1 MYKYLIIADDL
12 TGANASIS
20 LLRNLKT
27 TTLLELNDKNLYKNY
42 DAISCST
49 ESRAI
54 HKKEAYDKV
63 FNITKKYMHNDV
75 VVYNKRID
83 STMRGNIGIEIDA
96 MLDALDD
103 DRLAIVSPG
112 YPEAGRIVVGG
123 YLLVNGNL
131 VENTEMAVDSK
142 NPIKTSNCIELI
154 KYQSKRKITSLK
166 VDIVQTNS
174 KIISKYFRDKYAEG
188 FRIIVCDIVNQNHI
202 KNISEAI
209 LESKIKFIVADPSPL
224 MAVISSLSIYPHH
237 TLKTISKKI
246 LCVIGSISHTTA
258 LQVKTLYSNRTIG
271 LVRFRPENFIDS
283 SLQQKEINNIV
294 NEVIDKFEIFD
305 ICLLVSENIYR
316 DKPLDFDEIALIGKT
331 DIEYLS
337 NLINERIAISVE
349 KILEQVKIDGLYT
362 SGGDTTMKICSQ
374 LNSHSL
380 DIQYSIFPLVVY
392 AKLNGGK
399 YHGLDLITKGG
410 GAGDDK
416 SLIKC
421 VDFLIQK

>member
-1 MYKYLIIADDL
+1 MYKCLIIADDL

-20 LLRNLKT
+20 LLKNLKT
-27 TTLLELNDKNLYKNY
+27 TTLLELNDKNLYEDY

-54 HKKEAYDKV
+54 PETDAYNKV
-63 FNITKKYMHNDV
+63 FKYTKKYMHNDII
-75 VVYNKRID
+75 VYNKRID

-112 YPEAGRIVVGG
+112 YPDAGRIVVGG

-131 VENTEMAVDSK
+131 VEDTEMAVDSK
-142 NPIKTSNCIELI
+142 NPVKISNCIELI
-154 KYQSKRKITSLK
+154 KCQSKRKITSLEI
-166 VDIVQTNS
+166 DIVRTNS
-174 KIISKYFRDKYAEG
+174 KVISEYFRDKYAEG

-202 KNISEAI
+202 KNISQAI

-224 MAVISSLSIYPHH
+224 MAQISYLSTPHAH
-237 TLKTISKKI
+237 IKNRFKKI
-246 LCVIGSISHTTA
+246 LCVIGSISQTTA

-271 LVRFRPENFIDS
+271 LVRFRPENLIDS
-283 SLQQKEINNIV
+283 SLYEKEVNNIV
-294 NEVIDKFEIFD
+294 NEVTNKFEIFD

-316 DKPLDFDEIALIGKT
+316 DKPLDFDEIALISKT

-337 NLINERIAISVE
+337 NLINERIAVSVE
-349 KILEQVKIDGLYT
+349 KILQKVKIGGLYT
-362 SGGDTTMKICSQ
+362 SGGDTTIKICSQ
-374 LNSHSL
+374 LNSYSL

-399 YHGLDLITKGG
+399 YQGLDLITKGG
-410 GAGDDK
+410 GVGDAK